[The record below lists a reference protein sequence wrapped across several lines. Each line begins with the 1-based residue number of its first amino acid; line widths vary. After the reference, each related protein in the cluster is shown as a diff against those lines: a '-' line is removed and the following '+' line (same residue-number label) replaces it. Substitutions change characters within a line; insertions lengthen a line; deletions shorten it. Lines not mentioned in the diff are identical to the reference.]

1 MLTLSRRPSDTE
13 VTLKGG
19 MVSLH
24 GFARDWKRC
33 PDRTSV
39 RTPRP
44 GVDPTQLRASTQLTT
59 TTMMQRSDAYAVVP
73 LLFRLSSAFFRRS
86 S

>member
-24 GFARDWKRC
+24 GFARVGSD
-33 PDRTSV
+33 V
-39 RTPRP
+39 RIALPFVLRP

-59 TTMMQRSDAYAVVP
+59 TTVMQRSDAYAVVP